1 MPSCFQTW
9 TVLPHRP
16 IEKLTSNLW
25 AVRGKMPN
33 GRTPRVMAV
42 ARYGDGR
49 LAIHNAIALDEP
61 EMKEL
66 EAWGT
71 PAVLLVPNGFHRQ
84 DAKIWKDR
92 YPALRVFCPSGSTK
106 RVARV
111 VAVDG
116 TYAQAPQDQGVR
128 LEEFASCPSEGALV
142 VKSDGETSLVVNDA
156 VCNLPK
162 VGPPAD
168 IFLHPTGRASVPRV
182 MRWLAVKDKSAFR
195 AHLER
200 LADEPGL
207 RRVIVG
213 HGKWLEAQ
221 PRTELRAAL
230 DVL

>member
-1 MPSCFQTW
+1 MASCFQTW

-25 AVRGKMPN
+25 AVRGKMPD
-33 GRTPRVMAV
+33 GRTPRVMSV
-42 ARYGDGR
+42 ARYGDGQ
-49 LAIHNAIALDEP
+49 LAIHNAIALEEA

-92 YPALRVFCPSGSTK
+92 YPALRVFCPSGSSK

-111 VAVDG
+111 VALDG
-116 TYAQAPQDQGVR
+116 TYAQAPHDADVR
-128 LEEFASCPSEGALV
+128 LEEFAGCPSEGALV
-142 VKSDGETSLVVNDA
+142 VKSNGETSLVLNDA

-162 VGPPAD
+162 VGGPVD
-168 IFLHPTGRASVPRV
+168 VFMHPTGRPSVPRA
-182 MRWLAVKDKSAFR
+182 MRWLMVKNKSAFR
-195 AHLER
+195 SQLER

-213 HGKWLEAQ
+213 HGKWLDEQ
-221 PRTELRAAL
+221 PRAELRAAL

>member
-16 IEKLTSNLW
+16 IEKLAPNLW
-25 AVRGKMPN
+25 AVRAKMPN
-33 GRTPRVMAV
+33 GRTPRVMSV

-61 EMKEL
+61 DMKEL

-116 TYAQAPQDQGVR
+116 TYSQAPQDQGIR
-128 LEEFASCPSEGALV
+128 LEEFAGCPSEGALL
-142 VKSDGETSLVVNDA
+142 VKSNGETSLVVNDV

-162 VGPPAD
+162 VGPPAS
-168 IFLHPTGRASVPRV
+168 ILLHPTGRASVPRV

-200 LADEPGL
+200 LAEEPGL
-207 RRVIVG
+207 RRVITG
-213 HGKWLEAQ
+213 HGKWLEEQ
-221 PRTELRAAL
+221 PRAELRAAL